1 MSLKQKLDAGGPVF
15 MARVPFNAPKFVEHL
30 GYIGCDAVMLDCEHT
45 SASVER
51 IEEMTRAARA
61 VGIPAIVR
69 PETLDRAVIT
79 RYLDCGVDGI
89 MVPLVEHAA
98 MAREIVRIL
107 RYARPNTHAQLLA
120 VAMIESVAAIDALPE
135 MLGVEGIDVFFVARG
150 DLAKSM
156 GLAGEK
162 THPAVQPQ
170 LDRALA
176 TLRAAG
182 ARIGAAG
189 DIDSV
194 AEVVRKG
201 ARLVMVSPD
210 ALLQRAFA
218 EYRRRATA

>member
-1 MSLKQKLDAGGPVF
+1 MLKQKLSTGAPVF
-15 MARVPFNAPKFVEHL
+15 MARVPFNAPRFVEHL
-30 GYIGCDAVMLDCEHT
+30 GRIGLDAVMLDCEHT

-51 IEEMTRAARA
+51 IEELARAAHA

-79 RYLDCGVDGI
+79 RYLDAGADGI
-89 MVPLVEHAA
+89 MVPLVETAA
-98 MAREIVRIL
+98 MAREIVQIL
-107 RYARPNTHAQLLA
+107 RYARPRNHAELLA
-120 VAMIESVAAIDALPE
+120 IAMIESVPAVDALPE

-162 THPAVQPQ
+162 THPAVQPV

-176 TLRAAG
+176 TIRDAG
-182 ARIGAAG
+182 AWAGAAG
-189 DIDSV
+189 DADGV
-194 AEVVRKG
+194 EAVVRKG

-218 EYRRRATA
+218 EYRQRATAG